1 MHLPRSLARFN
12 KRVTNR
18 IQGTW
23 APYLP
28 PWAVIV
34 HKGRN
39 SGRGFRT
46 PVLAFRSEDRLA
58 VVLFY
63 GADTDWVRNVLAAG
77 RAEVIRRG
85 RTSELTNPRIVAAAD
100 PSLGRLVRLVARPIG
115 EVLVADLG

>member
-1 MHLPRSLARFN
+1 MHLPRSLARLN
-12 KRVTNR
+12 KRIFNR

-34 HKGRN
+34 HKGRT
-39 SGRGFRT
+39 SGRSYRT
-46 PVLAFRSEDRLA
+46 PVLAGRSGNRLV

-85 RTSELTNPRIVAAAD
+85 STSELTNPRIVAAAD
-100 PSLGRLVRLVARPIG
+100 ASLGWFTRQVARPIG
-115 EVLVADLG
+115 EVLLADLE